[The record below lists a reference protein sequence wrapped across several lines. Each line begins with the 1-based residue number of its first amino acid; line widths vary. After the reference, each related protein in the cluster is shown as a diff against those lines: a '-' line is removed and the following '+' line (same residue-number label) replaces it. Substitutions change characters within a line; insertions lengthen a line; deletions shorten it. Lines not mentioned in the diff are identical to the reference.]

1 MIKGGYGA
9 DNAALL
15 VDHFEGFLNET
26 LAAKQSFLATIWFQV
41 PSTLQPCPFQKSS
54 LEGLFC
60 AGLVNPS
67 SG

>member
-41 PSTLQPCPFQKSS
+41 PSTF
-54 LEGLFC
+54 
-60 AGLVNPS
+60 
-67 SG
+67 

>member
-41 PSTLQPCPFQKSS
+41 PSTFQPCTFFFLCRTRQS
-54 LEGLFC
+54 ERG
-60 AGLVNPS
+60 
-67 SG
+67 

>member
-41 PSTLQPCPFQKSS
+41 RFCTFQKSR
-54 LEGLFC
+54 GLLFA

>member
-41 PSTLQPCPFQKSS
+41 PSTFMFCRS
-54 LEGLFC
+54 LEAFSVPDSIR
-60 AGLVNPS
+60 AWIHR
-67 SG
+67 

>member
-41 PSTLQPCPFQKSS
+41 RSTSALHLRKS
-54 LEGLFC
+54 
-60 AGLVNPS
+60 
-67 SG
+67 

>member
-26 LAAKQSFLATIWFQV
+26 LKAKQSFLATIWFQV
-41 PSTLQPCPFQKSS
+41 PSTFQPCTFSFRS
-54 LEGLFC
+54 LEAFAVPAATHSELG
-60 AGLVNPS
+60 
-67 SG
+67 